1 MIWIGRII
9 LVLGFLSL
17 LDFLHAV
24 IGLLLS
30 KFPYRKYPRLHRA
43 GLRLMAMSPLTCNSA
58 LPRSCQLCCGVD
70 KCKNWS
76 CPGQVFYDE
85 NSSSRS

>member
-9 LVLGFLSL
+9 LALGFLSL

-58 LPRSCQLCCGVD
+58 LPRRCELCCGVD
-70 KCKNWS
+70 KCGNWS
-76 CPGQVFYDE
+76 CPGQVFYEKDP
-85 NSSSRS
+85 RD